1 MWKKTRRY
9 CLQAFRKTDILRGY
23 IKDCFK
29 INGKQRVKMPTK
41 GEYVKFKNYERK
53 IKSLFMLYVNFGS
66 IPLPEEHIACSY
78 DYKLVCV
85 DDKFTQPYKSYL
97 GENTVYSFIDS
108 MVEESKYCG
117 DGMKNI
123 LTENLQ

>member
-1 MWKKTRRY
+1 MSKKTRRY

-23 IKDCFK
+23 IKDCFR

-66 IPLPEEHIACSY
+66 IPLPEENGKQNLS
-78 DYKLVCV
+78 
-85 DDKFTQPYKSYL
+85 KSYT
-97 GENTVYSFIDS
+97 N
-108 MVEESKYCG
+108 KYQ
-117 DGMKNI
+117 
-123 LTENLQ
+123 NLLLAVMTIN